1 MSISPFPAIKRELVA
16 HRGEDRNPGVQLFG
30 RRFFADQ
37 TVTELLVEMLLVA
50 ASDKR
55 IGKVSFSHPLPALEL
70 LVDWPAKQEAADN
83 AAPLEYAPKARL
95 NLKLFAFLGAS
106 KLDTRHLTHR
116 NHYKDLLNELRRKIQ
131 TPGTTSTDDVL
142 RTLEN
147 LFLGYQGVGGQR
159 TWCAQSF
166 LPIGRTFIS
175 AETLWN
181 ETEAIQHNI
190 DDWDNLLGSFTKY
203 FSLNRHRFLARGGEL
218 LYLQLCNMLRQ
229 PISRIQEWSKEI
241 SLGVDDKETDP
252 EQLHASL
259 MKVFKEVLNTCP
271 QAVERLAEFI
281 DEGVETETAHH
292 TDSDKDGQRRFTACG
307 WCPEESWPEGY
318 LFALE
323 FLRLCTAQIDPME
336 RLELLELL
344 CAMQV
349 IRSLCAQSVRYAGE
363 NYQQKLAGPLGY
375 VFAIS
380 DPDGSHQ
387 ALKQI
392 SRRSVSA
399 CERMIY
405 AAMRNPQIKGIIR
418 QKQGNDKDSYET
430 SIYKEADS
438 RYGYKYFLALGKRMG
453 MIIPRRGRGAR
464 FVINERLL
472 RLLVL
477 TVMRPGQRITYTT
490 FKRMALVHYGMAFDD
505 ANISAASVWSGGPS
519 ILTLGGN
526 ADQWLVEM
534 LDSAGVLIRLSDS
547 SAMVASPSEGVEEEL
562 T

>member
-1 MSISPFPAIKRELVA
+1 MSINPFPAIKRELVA
-16 HRGEDRNPGVQLFG
+16 RRGEDRNPGVQLFG

-55 IGKVSFSHPLPALEL
+55 IGKVSFSHPLPELDL
-70 LVDWPAKQEAADN
+70 LVDWPAKQEAANN

-116 NHYKDLLNELRRKIQ
+116 SHYKDLLNRMRGKIQ
-131 TPGTTSTDDVL
+131 TPGTTSADDVL

-166 LPIGRTFIS
+166 LPICGSLLAGESIWKQSGSRDVYLGEWDKALYLFT
-175 AETLWN
+175 
-181 ETEAIQHNI
+181 HNQRI
-190 DDWDNLLGSFTKY
+190 
-203 FSLNRHRFLARGGEL
+203 FLARGGEL

-229 PISRIQEWSKEI
+229 PASRIQEWSKEI
-241 SLGVDDKETDP
+241 SLGVNKNETDP
-252 EQLHASL
+252 KHLHAAL
-259 MKVFKEVLNTCP
+259 MKVLKNILNACP

-281 DEGVETETAHH
+281 DEGVDNETAHH
-292 TDSDKDGQRRFTACG
+292 TDSDENGQRRFTACG

-318 LFALE
+318 LFAIE

-349 IRSLCAQSVRYAGE
+349 IRSLCAQSARYAGGDSQRE
-363 NYQQKLAGPLGY
+363 LVAPLGY

-405 AAMRNPQIKGIIR
+405 AAMRNPQIKEIIR
-418 QKQGNDKDSYET
+418 QQKAIDNVRSDA

-477 TVMRPGQRITYTT
+477 TVMRPGQRITYAT

-505 ANISAASVWSGGPS
+505 AHISAASEWSGGPP

-526 ADQWLVEM
+526 ADQWLLEM

-547 SAMVASPSEGVEEEL
+547 SAMVASPSEGIEEEL
-562 T
+562 A